1 MELTNQENCQI
12 DLVGTEVVMVTVAI
26 VMDTMIGT
34 DGERLMDSCVEMIM
48 IVTGSTNAYI
58 VKTMNLNLHHL

>member
-12 DLVGTEVVMVTVAI
+12 DLVGTEVVMVMVDI
-26 VMDTMIGT
+26 VMDTENGT
-34 DGERLMDSCVEMIM
+34 IGERLMASCVEMTK

-58 VKTMNLNLHHL
+58 VKTMN